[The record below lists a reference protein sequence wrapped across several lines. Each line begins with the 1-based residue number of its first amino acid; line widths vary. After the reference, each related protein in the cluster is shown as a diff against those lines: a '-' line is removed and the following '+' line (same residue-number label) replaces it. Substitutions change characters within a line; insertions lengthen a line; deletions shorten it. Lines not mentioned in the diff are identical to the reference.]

1 MSLEVVPNLKEILI
15 NSTIQNVKSNIIKL
29 KEVFSTSS
37 NIQYLEYWFIF
48 FEKDFFKKNLK
59 IMEKQYQWMQNFLVK
74 VKDEVFNDERKEL
87 EFLSF
92 KFEKENFFP
101 WDKELEFE
109 LLEFTLMWEEQKQKE
124 KGKLIDKITAL
135 KIELNC
141 KLSSKKWELKEK
153 LYKINNQQEIILNFH
168 NNSFK
173 KLEVFQKQ
181 KTSKIFKFKSK
192 LVKFFTFG
200 YYNFE
205 IRLGNRIE
213 CEKVVLNNQKEQLYK
228 IGLKICNIKKSLN
241 KVEIKI
247 RKKRQ
252 RLNLFKE
259 NIVSLVKEINSINRH
274 IP

>member
-1 MSLEVVPNLKEILI
+1 
-15 NSTIQNVKSNIIKL
+15 
-29 KEVFSTSS
+29 
-37 NIQYLEYWFIF
+37 
-48 FEKDFFKKNLK
+48 
-59 IMEKQYQWMQNFLVK
+59 MEKQYQWMQKFLVK

-109 LLEFTLMWEEQKQKE
+109 LLEFTLMWEEQKQKA

-168 NNSFK
+168 NNSLK

-205 IRLGNRIE
+205 IRLVNRIE

-247 RKKRQ
+247 RKKDKD
-252 RLNLFKE
+252 LIYLKK
-259 NIVSLVKEINSINRH
+259 ILSLLLRK
-274 IP
+274 

>member
-1 MSLEVVPNLKEILI
+1 MG
-15 NSTIQNVKSNIIKL
+15 
-29 KEVFSTSS
+29 
-37 NIQYLEYWFIF
+37 
-48 FEKDFFKKNLK
+48 
-59 IMEKQYQWMQNFLVK
+59 K
-74 VKDEVFNDERKEL
+74 V
-87 EFLSF
+87 S
-92 KFEKENFFP
+92 

-109 LLEFTLMWEEQKQKE
+109 LLEFTLIWEEQKQKE
-124 KGKLIDKITAL
+124 MDKLIDKITAI

-168 NNSFK
+168 NNSLK

-192 LVKFFTFG
+192 LVKFLTFS

-205 IRLGNRIE
+205 IRLVNRIE

-241 KVEIKI
+241 KVEVKI
-247 RKKRQ
+247 RKKDKD
-252 RLNLFKE
+252 LIYLKK
-259 NIVSLVKEINSINRH
+259 ILSLLLRK
-274 IP
+274 

>member
-1 MSLEVVPNLKEILI
+1 
-15 NSTIQNVKSNIIKL
+15 
-29 KEVFSTSS
+29 
-37 NIQYLEYWFIF
+37 
-48 FEKDFFKKNLK
+48 
-59 IMEKQYQWMQNFLVK
+59 MQKFLVK
-74 VKDEVFNDERKEL
+74 VKDEVINDERKEL

-109 LLEFTLMWEEQKQKE
+109 LLEFTLIWEEQKQKE
-124 KGKLIDKITAL
+124 KDKLIDKITAL

-168 NNSFK
+168 NNSLK

-192 LVKFFTFG
+192 LVKFLTFG

-205 IRLGNRIE
+205 IRLVNRIE

-259 NIVSLVKEINSINRH
+259 NIVSLVKEINSINVQNTEISTNNRL
-274 IP
+274 ITQL